1 MDRIASEL
9 FGLEYPLSADE
20 LVGSETLQSLQ
31 STSEVVGRDEVGEMA
46 AKLVVA
52 FVVEAPNGGVL
63 DGPVHSLDLSVG
75 PWMLRLGRT
84 VLDVVP
90 GAGEFEGVGPEKFA
104 VCDGFLDERDS

>member
-1 MDRIASEL
+1 M
-9 FGLEYPLSADE
+9 GLGSPCFADE
-20 LVGSETLQSLQ
+20 FIGCEAFEGFESAA
-31 STSEVVGRDEVGEMA
+31 EVVGRDEVGEMA

-63 DGPVHSLDLSVG
+63 DGAVHSLDLSVG
-75 PWMLRLGRT
+75 PWMLGLGRT